1 MFLDGN
7 LYSFSKYITPK
18 IPREKQNIG
27 REGGIKMS
35 WMEKVLETTYICV
48 FTGPH

>member
-1 MFLDGN
+1 MEICIL
-7 LYSFSKYITPK
+7 LASIYPKK

-27 REGGIKMS
+27 RQGGIGMS